1 MAYHHGPAYGAF
13 GYLNPTNFKTTS
25 EFYENV
31 MFAIRE
37 ETGRSSETF
46 ISHFRDKY
54 GTTDLPIWAMVE
66 VVSMSTLSKIYA
78 ILKTTEFNS
87 TFDSCYSPKI

>member
-1 MAYHHGPAYGAF
+1 
-13 GYLNPTNFKTTS
+13 
-25 EFYENV
+25 